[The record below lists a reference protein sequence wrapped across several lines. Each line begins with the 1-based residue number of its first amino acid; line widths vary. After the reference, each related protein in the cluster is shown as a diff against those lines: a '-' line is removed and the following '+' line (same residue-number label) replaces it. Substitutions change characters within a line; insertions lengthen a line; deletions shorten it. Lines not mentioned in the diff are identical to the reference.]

1 LADIV
6 VVLSLFACIDML
18 ENSITI
24 INKLGLHARAAAKL
38 VSTASAF
45 SSKVKISFNGKEVDG
60 KSIMSVMML
69 AASQGCEIQLK
80 IDGDDEQAAMDAIV
94 ELINDYFGEGE

>member
-1 LADIV
+1 MIQKDI
-6 VVLSLFACIDML
+6 L
-18 ENSITI
+18 I

-45 SSKVKISFNGKEVDG
+45 SSQLKIGSEGNMVDC

-69 AASQGCEIQLK
+69 AASKGTTLVLTAEGSDQ
-80 IDGDDEQAAMDAIV
+80 DDAIKAV
-94 ELINDYFGEGE
+94 TELIERRFDEDE